1 MHQLSVYVIGVKG
14 KSMSLL
20 KINLGAR
27 LSSEWRWIVGH
38 SWSFRLL
45 IAAAVLSGAQAAIP
59 LFMDH
64 PPLPRRIFAV
74 VVFLIVSLAMILN
87 LIVAER
93 PPVILAPDLSEPVP
107 TPALV
112 AAPVPAPVAAMVA
125 PVAPMPVP
133 VAAPEPALPAAPA
146 QAPAIPAAPAVHS

>member
-1 MHQLSVYVIGVKG
+1 MG
-14 KSMSLL
+14 KL
-20 KINLGAR
+20 KFNLHA
-27 LSSEWRWIVGH
+27 EWRWIVGH

-45 IAAAVLSGAQAAIP
+45 IAAAVLSGAQSALP

-74 VVFLIVSLAMILN
+74 VVFLIVSLAMIAN

-107 TPALV
+107 APALV
-112 AAPVPAPVAAMVA
+112 AAPEPAPPAAPSASVAAA
-125 PVAPMPVP
+125 PAVP
-133 VAAPEPALPAAPA
+133 IAVAAPEPASPAAPA
-146 QAPAIPAAPAVHS
+146 QAPIAPAVHQ